1 MKCWLSVKVH
11 KMLSRYLGF
20 HGNYLIVKAQRQR
33 LNHPKV
39 AIKFLL

>member
-1 MKCWLSVKVH
+1 MKCWLSVNVL
-11 KMLSRYLGF
+11 KMLNRDLGV

-39 AIKFLL
+39 AVKILL